1 MQRLAAIL
9 HRQRVIELKAGIQ
22 HFEKEFLRLTDEI
35 SSIEKGE
42 WDDRLEEA
50 DDTKTTRLI
59 AADEEEKQKVQN
71 IELGESSIVNDQ
83 QQPEDASQLEAIPLT
98 TQEIEDDA
106 ESKPATK
113 VLSPERP
120 ASALSLTPENMD
132 LSTPPRDTKVV
143 HGTNS
148 PSPAASTMLR
158 SLRSDGH
165 SDAEAKNVE
174 EEQSSV
180 AEQSEDR
187 LLPVPT
193 TTRARDTRSRSASSV
208 PPLPLPPV
216 SATPTV
222 NESSPGAQQQQSQK
236 RFQAIILN
244 LWRDISSHRF
254 ATIFQTPI
262 TNSVAPNYNEL
273 IFTPTDLKTI
283 RLQVRDGIIRTSADF
298 HVEIMRMFAN
308 AIMFNQEDSTV
319 ADMTNSMLEAVDA
332 LVSDFRESEANG
344 NNKRSRQE
352 SVPKDEEDNENNSGR
367 KRRR

>member
-9 HRQRVIELKAGIQ
+9 HRQRVTELKAGIQ

-59 AADEEEKQKVQN
+59 AADEEEKQIEQN
-71 IELGESSIVNDQ
+71 IEAGEGIVTEQ
-83 QQPEDASQLEAIPLT
+83 QQPEAASQHEAIPPT
-98 TQEIEDDA
+98 TQETEVDEA
-106 ESKPATK
+106 SEPATK
-113 VLSPERP
+113 LLSPERP

-132 LSTPPRDTKVV
+132 LSTPLPDTKVV
-143 HGTNS
+143 DRPTS
-148 PSPAASTMLR
+148 PSPAASAGLR
-158 SLRSDGH
+158 TLRGDAQ
-165 SDAEAKNVE
+165 SDAEAKNVQ

-180 AEQSEDR
+180 AEQQSEDH
-187 LLPVPT
+187 LPVPS
-193 TTRARDTRSRSASSV
+193 TTRARGTRSRSASTVPV
-208 PPLPLPPV
+208 PPPQT
-216 SATPTV
+216 SATATV
-222 NESSPGAQQQQSQK
+222 NESSPGALQQQSQK

-262 TNSVAPNYNEL
+262 TNSVAPNYSEL
-273 IFTPTDLKTI
+273 VFSPTDLKTI
-283 RLQVRDGIIRTSADF
+283 RLQIRDGIIRTSAEF
-298 HVEIMRMFAN
+298 HVEILRMFAN

-319 ADMTNSMLEAVDA
+319 ADMTSSMLEAVDA

-344 NNKRSRQE
+344 NNKRPRQE
-352 SVPKDEEDNENNSGR
+352 SVPKDEEDNENSSGR